1 MSWERWWPEV
11 RAIVDA
17 IRTREG
23 ASRPDVRRW
32 AESRAGGD
40 DAAERPAD
48 APEALVGYVDL
59 VATAAYRTT
68 DDHIDGLRASG
79 LSDDEIF
86 EITAAVAVG
95 AGRRRLERALAA
107 LEEAGA

>member
-1 MSWERWWPEV
+1 MQCEGWWPEV
-11 RAIVDA
+11 RALVDA
-17 IRTREG
+17 IRTGEG

-32 AESRAGGD
+32 AESRAAGD
-40 DAAERPAD
+40 DDAERPAG
-48 APEALVGYVDL
+48 APEALIGYADL

-68 DDHIDGLRASG
+68 DADIDRLRASG

-107 LEEAGA
+107 LDETGA